1 LNKATQNGVTS
12 LPREAIQAL
21 PDPHRRP
28 MSTIEAALSPNAVLE
43 FSSQSAGLVS
53 QSPPVAAVS
62 QVLTEAPASSAVTA
76 VPAGQIAPVASL
88 ASNAVP
94 CRSSAISAL
103 LATAGVAL
111 LACVWPLWPATAGW
125 SLALPI
131 LALVWGASSLALG
144 LMFAQRN

>member
-1 LNKATQNGVTS
+1 
-12 LPREAIQAL
+12 
-21 PDPHRRP
+21 

-53 QSPPVAAVS
+53 QSPPMAALS
-62 QVLTEAPASSAVTA
+62 QVSAEVPASSAVTA
-76 VPAGQIAPVASL
+76 VSAGQIAPVASL

-103 LATAGVAL
+103 LAITGVAL

-125 SLALPI
+125 SSALPI